1 VLVNEHSSR
10 HPGRLRRSLSRLSR
24 TLFLIGGSI
33 SLGLGLLGVALP
45 ILPTTPFVLLAAFCL
60 ARSSER
66 LHEWITTHPKFGPAI
81 RQLRERRGLSLRTKL
96 LSSGAATAL
105 LVTFGVFGTDSL
117 HVRLTLAA
125 ALVAKVIFML
135 RIPTDRP
142 ERVRRYRVRGPRPQ
156 IMLILILGLVA
167 AAANLALYVGL
178 GSSFAA
184 AAQPGVSPGI
194 ASTAIL
200 LLVGLLAVRV
210 LLNLV
215 QGAVGSMISGRARR
229 DARSALLQRVA
240 AGGPDL
246 VRDQG
251 VGALQSMLF
260 DKVEALDPYFSLYLP
275 QLLVGVLAP
284 VLVIGALMAI
294 DPFTGLVLL
303 GVLPLAP
310 LALGLLQKQFR
321 TTGAR
326 YAKSYSALGSLYL
339 DGIRKLNTLTLF
351 GRIAEFA
358 TLIRTRSTDLRSRT
372 IRLLAVNQL
381 ALLLV
386 ELLFSLV
393 IVVVCTWLGITR
405 HLQAALP
412 IGVALAM
419 PLIAIEL
426 IRPVNLV
433 GAFFFAGAIGRQAKK
448 EIEDFVNE
456 KPHVDAA
463 FPARGPEPDI
473 RGLSV
478 DVERFAY
485 PGAPDRVILN
495 GISISIQPGEIVGL
509 AGPSGSGKSTIA
521 KLLTGLY
528 SLRDGRVLVDGIDIN
543 TCSRQEIAGL
553 VGYLP
558 QRPYLFS
565 DSLRENLRLARPE
578 ATDDELL
585 AAANAAG
592 LADFVAGLDAG
603 LDTVIGEDG
612 ATVSGGERVRI
623 GIARALVARARYVV
637 LDEPSASL
645 DSLRE
650 SGLRKELRA
659 LSQTMGILIIAHRKS
674 TLATCDRVVEL
685 ELERDEVEHAY
696 A

>member
-1 VLVNEHSSR
+1 MNQSGSEQPG
-10 HPGRLRRSLSRLSR
+10 HPRRALSRISR
-24 TLFLIGGSI
+24 TLFLIGGLI
-33 SLGLGLLGVALP
+33 SLGLALLGVVLP

-60 ARSSER
+60 ARSSKR
-66 LHEWITTHPKFGPAI
+66 LHKWITTHPRFGSAI
-81 RQLRERRGLSLRTKL
+81 AQLREGRGLSLRTKL

-117 HVRLTLAA
+117 HVRLALAA
-125 ALVAKVIFML
+125 VLVAKVIFML
-135 RIPTDRP
+135 RIPTNLP
-142 ERVRRYRVRGPRPQ
+142 ERARRYRVRSPRPQ
-156 IMLILILGLVA
+156 IMLILILGLVS

-178 GSSFAA
+178 GSSFAVA
-184 AAQPGVSPGI
+184 VQSGVPPGI
-194 ASTAIL
+194 VSTAIL
-200 LLVGLLAVRV
+200 HLVGLLALRALLIV
-210 LLNLV
+210 L
-215 QGAVGSMISGRARR
+215 QGAVGSMLSSRARR
-229 DARSALLQRVA
+229 DARSALLKRVA
-240 AGGPDL
+240 VGGPDL

-251 VGALQSMLF
+251 VGTLQSMIF
-260 DKVEALDPYFSLYLP
+260 DKVEALDPYFSLFLP

-284 VLVIGALMAI
+284 LLVIGTLLVI
-294 DPFTGLVLL
+294 DLFTGLVLL

-310 LALGLLQKQFR
+310 LALGLVQKQFR

-339 DGIRKLNTLTLF
+339 DGIRKLNTLTIF
-351 GRIAEFA
+351 GRVAEFA
-358 TLIRTRSTDLRSRT
+358 TLLRTRSADLRSRT

-393 IVVVCTWLGITR
+393 VVAVCIWLAITR
-405 HLQAALP
+405 HLEAALP
-412 IGVALAM
+412 IGVALSM

-448 EIEDFVNE
+448 DIEGFVQEQPPIN
-456 KPHVDAA
+456 AA
-463 FPARGPEPDI
+463 LPAGVLESDI
-473 RGLSV
+473 RGLSLE
-478 DVERFAY
+478 VERFAY
-485 PGAPDRVILN
+485 PGASDRVILN
-495 GISISIQPGEIVGL
+495 GVSINIQPGEIVGL

-528 SLRDGRVLVDGIDIN
+528 PLQEGRVLVDGIDI
-543 TCSRQEIAGL
+543 TACSRKEIAGL

-558 QRPYLFS
+558 QRPYLFTAS
-565 DSLRENLRLARPE
+565 VRENLRLARPD

-585 AAANAAG
+585 SAASKAG
-592 LADFVAGLDAG
+592 LADFVTGLHAG

-612 ATVSGGERVRI
+612 ATVSGGERTRI
-623 GIARALVARARYVV
+623 GIARALVARARYIV

-650 SGLRKELRA
+650 FGLWKELHR
-659 LSQTMGILIIAHRKS
+659 LSLTMGVLIIAHRRS
-674 TLATCDRVVEL
+674 TLAACDRVVEL
-685 ELERDEVEHAY
+685 KPERDAVEYAY